1 MKAFI
6 TGHRVIS
13 ESAIAQLDSL
23 IDLAIQRGVTE
34 FFNGM
39 AIGTDQNI
47 ADILIERRLDWTAVI
62 PCTNQGRFW
71 SLEQKARYEQL
82 LLYASKK
89 ITLASEYYP
98 GCMQARNKYMAN
110 HSDICLAVYDGRL
123 NGGTAEAVRMAIA
136 HNLPIIQ
143 LNPKTLEITVIEPR
157 QLSLF

>member
-13 ESAIAQLDSL
+13 ESAIAQLDNL
-23 IDLAIQRGVTE
+23 IDFAIQRGVTE

-62 PCTNQGRFW
+62 PCANQGRFW
-71 SLEQKARYEQL
+71 SLEQKARYEEL
-82 LLYASKK
+82 LLYTPKK
-89 ITLASEYYP
+89 IILTDVYYP
-98 GCMQARNKYMAN
+98 GCMQVRNKYMAN
-110 HSDICLAVYDGRL
+110 CSDICLAVYDGRL
-123 NGGTAEAVRMAIA
+123 TGGTALSVSMAIA
-136 HNLPIIQ
+136 HNLPIIK
-143 LNPKTLEITVIEPR
+143 LNPKTLEITLIEPR